1 MKSIALRDCGS
12 ILSRCSCEKWIDP
25 VNFEDVC
32 FFINKFQYC
41 IPHSI
46 CFAMQKYGCVTILC
60 VSAAKASMEKLS
72 KARPASKKNKDS
84 KLKPLTEHDLSVVCM
99 TSPLIFENHDLH
111 AALCLMSHIFI
122 NVIFRKWNYS
132 NLDTVGL
139 CVLSSTFV
147 IINALYLL

>member
-1 MKSIALRDCGS
+1 MYTYLLTGIIS
-12 ILSRCSCEKWIDP
+12 
-25 VNFEDVC
+25 
-32 FFINKFQYC
+32 
-41 IPHSI
+41 

-99 TSPLIFENHDLH
+99 TSPLIFGNHDLH

-122 NVIFRKWNYS
+122 NVICRKWKYS

-139 CVLSSTFV
+139 CVLSSSFCNHKCFV
-147 IINALYLL
+147 PALSTHSCPRL